1 MLPSLHRKLVRD
13 LWHMKGQALAIA
25 LVIGSGIATFV
36 MAVSM
41 LRSLT
46 RTMERYYQDNRFAQV
61 FAHVKRAP
69 LHVKEQIAA
78 IPGVSSVQTRVVVE
92 VNLSVEGMN
101 EPAMARLISV
111 PDGQPPWLN
120 GLYLRE
126 GRYIEPGR
134 DGEALISEAFAR
146 AHALHPGDSL
156 EAVINGRLEELRI
169 VGIALSPE
177 YVYQIRPGDV
187 LPDDK
192 RFAVMWMGERQLG
205 PAFDMDGAFND
216 VTLTLMP
223 GPATLQ
229 REVIDRLDRILDPYG
244 GLGAYGRDDQP
255 SHKFVSN
262 EIRELRGMAMVA
274 PTIFLLVAAFLLNV
288 VLTRMIS
295 TQREQ
300 IATLKAFGYS
310 NLEVGWHY
318 LQMVLAIVLVGALLG
333 SMLGTWMGQQMTHM
347 YARFFHF
354 PVFLYSLDYE
364 VVLGGVGISFA
375 AGMVGTMGSVRHA
388 ARMPPAQA
396 MRPEPPASFRP
407 TLLERLG
414 LQRLVSP
421 AARMILREL
430 ERRPFKAMT
439 TILGISL
446 AAAVLV
452 VGAFMKDAIDYV
464 LALQFEQAQRQHAM
478 VSLTESASGR
488 ALEELRH
495 MPGVQAV
502 EPFRSVPV
510 RLRSGPRERRVGVNA
525 IRDDATMFRL
535 MDIHGQP
542 VQLTSSGLYMSAK
555 LGEVLGLRP
564 GDHVTMEVLSD
575 ERPIVQIQVGGL
587 VDDFSGMSAYMRL
600 DALHRLMGEQDR
612 VSGAYLG
619 VDLSRVDELYRTLK
633 NTPAVAGVA
642 LKKATRES
650 FNDIVGE
657 NLMRIRM
664 FNILF
669 AVIIAFGV
677 VYNSARI
684 SLAERSRELATLR
697 VIGFRRG
704 EVSAILL
711 GELATLTLVAIPLGL
726 ALGSALSSIVIH
738 SVDSELFR
746 IPLVINRST
755 YGFAALTVLLATLI
769 SGLVV
774 QRRIDH
780 LDLIGV
786 LKTRE

>member
-1 MLPSLHRKLVRD
+1 MLPALHRKLIRD
-13 LWHMKGQALAIA
+13 LWHIKGQAFAIA
-25 LVIGSGIATFV
+25 LVVASGIATFV

-41 LRSLT
+41 LRSL
-46 RTMERYYQDNRFAQV
+46 RHTMETYYREYRFAEV

-69 LHVKEQIAA
+69 VHIRDRIAA
-78 IPGVSSVQTRVVVE
+78 IPGVAQVQARVVVE

-111 PDGQPPWLN
+111 PDSTPPAIN
-120 GLYLRE
+120 GLHLRE

-134 DGEALISEAFAR
+134 DGEVLVSEAFAH
-146 AHALHPGDSL
+146 AHGMHPGDGL
-156 EAVINGRLEELRI
+156 DAVINGRLETLRI

-192 RFAVMWMGERQLG
+192 RFAVMWMGERQLA
-205 PAFDMDGAFND
+205 PAFDMDGAYND
-216 VTLTLMP
+216 FALTLMP
-223 GPATLQ
+223 QAIED
-229 REVIDRLDRILDPYG
+229 EVIQRVDRLTEPYG
-244 GLGAYGRDDQP
+244 GLGAYGRRDQP
-255 SHKFVSN
+255 SHQFVSN
-262 EIRELRGMAMVA
+262 ELRELRGMAMVA

-288 VLTRMIS
+288 VLTRLIS

-300 IATLKAFGYS
+300 VATLKAFGYS

-318 LQMVLAIVLVGALLG
+318 LQMVLAIVLVGSIMGAALG
-333 SMLGTWMGQQMTHM
+333 SWMGQQMTHM

-354 PVFLYSLDYE
+354 PVFLYSIDYE
-364 VVLGGVGISFA
+364 VVLGGIGISFA
-375 AGMVGTMGSVRHA
+375 AGIIGTMHSVRRA

-396 MRPEPPASFRP
+396 MRPEPPADFRP
-407 TLLERLG
+407 TLVERIG
-414 LQRLVSP
+414 LQKLISP

-430 ERRPFKAMT
+430 ERRPIKAVT
-439 TILGISL
+439 TILGIAM

-464 LALQFEQAQRQHAM
+464 LDLQFELAQRQHAT
-478 VSLTESASGR
+478 VTLTESASGR
-488 ALEELRH
+488 AVEEMLH
-495 MPGVQAV
+495 MPGVHAV
-502 EPFRSVPV
+502 EPFRSAPV
-510 RLRSGPRERRVGVNA
+510 RLRRGPLSRRVGVTA
-525 IRDDATMFRL
+525 IRDDAELFRL
-535 MDIHGQP
+535 LDIHGNHITLP
-542 VQLTSSGLYMSAK
+542 SNGVFMSAK
-555 LGEVLGLRP
+555 LGELLNVRN
-564 GDHVTMEVLSD
+564 GDEITMEVLSD
-575 ERPIVQIQVGGL
+575 KRPIVRLPVDGL
-587 VDDFSGMSAYMRL
+587 IDDFSGMSAYMRL
-600 DALHRLMGEQDR
+600 DALHRLLGEQDR
-612 VSGAYLG
+612 VSGAYIG
-619 VDLSRVDELYRTLK
+619 VDMARVDDLYTTLK

-642 LKKATRES
+642 LKKATKES

-697 VIGFRRG
+697 VIGFRRA

-711 GELATLTLVAIPLGL
+711 GELAVLTLIAIPIGL
-726 ALGSALSSIVIH
+726 ALGYTLASVVIH

-746 IPLVINRST
+746 IPLVVRKQT
-755 YGFAALTVLLATLI
+755 FGFAALVVLLAALV

-774 QRRIDH
+774 RRRIDH
-780 LDLIGV
+780 LDLISV